1 MPLEIPQI
9 DSRTYRDFVNEALAR
24 IPVHNPEYTNFND
37 ADPGVTLLQLFA
49 FMAESVSY
57 RANLIPERNRRAFLR
72 LLGVPLRAAEP
83 ARGLVELSNPRG
95 ALATTLISA
104 DEELLAARV
113 PLRTTGAVEVLPIE
127 ARLYYKSRLADER
140 RDEVDQLYRRLYASH
155 QTASTDLDFYET
167 QIFESPRPG
176 SVLPALDLGADTV
189 DGSLWVALLARPGED
204 PEAARQAIASR
215 VLTLGVVP
223 AVEGTGRVLRP
234 GAAAASDAGAGLV
247 VQVPRVEED
256 GGAQSGAAQSGAAQS
271 GGAQSGGA
279 QSGRLEVRTEHDLRA
294 RPGVAEIV
302 LPTAEELVT
311 WNELEP
317 LESGVGNY
325 PPPLEDSD
333 DGEQLITWLRISA
346 PELGGRLGASSQV
359 SVRLT
364 WVGINAAE
372 VVQQA
377 RVVAE
382 LLPRG
387 TGEPDQVSRLVNTP
401 VLTGSVRLSVGG
413 EVWQVIDD
421 LMAAA
426 PEVPASTS
434 GASETPRAAKVFT
447 LDRESG
453 EIRFGDGAHGAR
465 PPAGAIIQ
473 AAYAYGG
480 GRQGMVGIGAITKG
494 AALPAGIK
502 VSNPVPT
509 WGGDE
514 AETIEEAVRRI
525 PRFLRHRDR
534 LVSSD
539 DYLDV
544 VWNTPGVDLGRVE
557 VLPLFHPELEEG
569 LAAGVVTLLVLPR
582 QDAARKDAPRPDQLF
597 LETLCRHL
605 EPRRLITTE
614 LFVRG
619 PVYVPIWIS
628 LGVEVMPGYDQGPV
642 RQAVEKAIRR
652 FVSPLAGG
660 FEENGWPLRK
670 AVDRLEIAAVATRVE
685 GVSKVGEV
693 LLGDSVGREV
703 ETAGIRGLELPRIA
717 GLSVTAGDALSL
729 DELRG
734 VDVSGTGGGSGGSG
748 DDGTDG
754 DGDGTS
760 VVPVPV
766 VPSEC

>member
-1 MPLEIPQI
+1 MPVEIPQI
-9 DSRTYRDFVNEALAR
+9 DPRTYRDFVNEALAR

-72 LLGVPLRAAEP
+72 LLGVPQRAAEP
-83 ARGLVELSNPRG
+83 ARGLVAFDNPRG
-95 ALATTLISA
+95 ALATVEVAA
-104 DEELLAARV
+104 DAELLAARV

-127 ARLYYKSRLADER
+127 ARIYTKSRLSEER
-140 RDEVDQLYRRLYASH
+140 RTEVQDLYSRLYASH
-155 QTASTDLDFYET
+155 QTVSSSLDFYQS
-167 QIFESPRPG
+167 QIFESPRTG

-189 DGSLWVALLARPGED
+189 DGSLWVALLARAGED

-223 AVEGTGRVLRP
+223 AVEGKGRALRP
-234 GAAAASDAGAGLV
+234 GGAAASDAGAGFV
-247 VQVPRVEED
+247 VQVPRVES
-256 GGAQSGAAQSGAAQS
+256 GRGAQYS
-271 GGAQSGGA
+271 
-279 QSGRLEVRTEHDLRA
+279 RLELRTTQDLRV

-302 LPTAEELVT
+302 LPAADQLTT
-311 WNELEP
+311 WADLEP
-317 LESGVGNY
+317 LESGVGDY
-325 PPPLEDSD
+325 PPPLDDSD
-333 DGEQLITWLRISA
+333 DGDRLITWLRIGA
-346 PELGGRLGASSQV
+346 PELSGRGASSQV
-359 SVRLT
+359 SIRLT

-377 RVVAE
+377 QVVAE
-382 LLPRG
+382 LLPQG
-387 TGEPDQVSRLVNTP
+387 TGEPDQASRLVNTP
-401 VLTGSVRLSVGG
+401 VLVNSVRLTVNG
-413 EVWQVIDD
+413 EPWQVIDD

-426 PEVPASTS
+426 PEVPTAVS
-434 GASETPRAAKVFT
+434 GDAEAPQAAKVFT

-465 PPAGAIIQ
+465 PPAGAAIQ
-473 AAYAYGG
+473 VGYAYGG

-502 VSNPVPT
+502 VTNPVPT

-514 AETIEEAVRRI
+514 AETVDEAVRRI

-534 LVSSD
+534 LVSSE

-582 QDAARKDAPRPDQLF
+582 HDAAQSEAPRPDQLF

-605 EPRRLITTE
+605 EPRRLMTTE
-614 LFVRG
+614 LYVRG
-619 PVYVPIWIS
+619 PAYIDIWIS

-652 FVSPLAGG
+652 FISPLTGG
-660 FEENGWPLRK
+660 FEEQGWPLRK
-670 AVDRLEIAAVATRVE
+670 AVDRLELAAVATRVE

-693 LLGDSVGREV
+693 LLGDRLGREV
-703 ETAGIRGLELPRIA
+703 ETAGIKGLELPRIA

-729 DELRG
+729 ASLRG
-734 VDVSGTGGGSGGSG
+734 VDLGGSDGTGGDES
-748 DDGTDG
+748 TR
-754 DGDGTS
+754 